1 MPFIPVREAKP
12 ESNTV
17 SITFERR
24 VLDELD
30 LYQRF
35 TGRKSRSEVVNDI
48 IREVFKSD
56 ADFVANK
63 PATQTRRK
71 KGKSNG
77 SGTISPDGQGT
88 GSEEARQ

>member
-24 VLDELD
+24 VLDDLD

-48 IREVFKSD
+48 LREVFKSD

-63 PATQTRRK
+63 PVTQPRRK

-77 SGTISPDGQGT
+77 SGAMSPDGQGPV
-88 GSEEARQ
+88 SEEARQ